1 MNLGKQATPEGQG
14 SSLFASRHSIAD
26 AIEKMLRDEGAKV
39 VRGVGDG
46 KPYAVLLIETP
57 KGERHHLR
65 IIDVAGNEH
74 QRFTDA

>member
-1 MNLGKQATPEGQG
+1 M
-14 SSLFASRHSIAD
+14 AD
-26 AIEKMLRDEGAKV
+26 AIEKMLRDDGAKV

-65 IIDVAGNEH
+65 IIDVSGGEH
-74 QRFTDA
+74 ARFSDA